1 VRVRWAPPDLS
12 QWSAPIT
19 IVPARQP
26 GSVLTHI
33 IAGDPGSLDVAYF
46 EGVNRPGGQ
55 SPQWYITVTQLAG
68 AIGSSPIAT
77 TQRLSDVPAYSGTA
91 SQLMGVCDTAPIV
104 GVAGDP
110 TCHRSSDNWGV
121 ALDQTCNLIVTWASL
136 SPKTDAV
143 LGASTDATWVDVQ
156 HGGPTVCRHRSGPA
170 GPSAPAPVAAVSRT
184 PNSSGYA
191 PGLSLSIALLAA
203 VGLLVARF
211 SRRRED

>member
-1 VRVRWAPPDLS
+1 MRVRWAPPDLS

-68 AIGSSPIAT
+68 ALGSSPIAT

-104 GVAGDP
+104 GVADDP